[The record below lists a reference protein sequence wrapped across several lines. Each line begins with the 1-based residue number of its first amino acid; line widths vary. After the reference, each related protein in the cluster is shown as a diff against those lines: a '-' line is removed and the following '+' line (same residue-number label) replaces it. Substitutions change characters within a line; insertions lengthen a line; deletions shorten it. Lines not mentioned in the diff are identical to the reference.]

1 MVDVEVER
9 LEVGAG
15 AEGLAAG
22 AGEDED
28 ARAGVRLEVVE
39 SAPKELGGRAID
51 GVAPLGAIDRQHRRG
66 ADPLVVNALG
76 HGQKSRER
84 AG

>member
-28 ARAGVRLEVVE
+28 ARVGVGLEVVE
-39 SAPKELGGRAID
+39 SAPKELGGRAVD
-51 GVAPLGAIDRQHRRG
+51 GVAALGAIDRQHRRG
-66 ADPLVVNALG
+66 ADPLVANALS
-76 HGQKSRER
+76 HGREE
-84 AG
+84 